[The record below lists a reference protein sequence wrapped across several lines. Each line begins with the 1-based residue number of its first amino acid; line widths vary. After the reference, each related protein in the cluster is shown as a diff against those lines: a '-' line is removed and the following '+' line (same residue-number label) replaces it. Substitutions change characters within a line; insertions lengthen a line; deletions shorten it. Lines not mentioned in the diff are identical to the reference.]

1 MLSLA
6 PASLAF
12 APSAVPAAPVATR
25 AVAPVMETV
34 SDLKTLA
41 GKLNPSIGYWDPLN
55 MCGLNLY
62 GMGEEATIGWLRHS
76 EIKHGRI
83 AMFAFVG
90 YMSGAN
96 GIHFPWNIQ
105 GDMSFATIA
114 AAGGP
119 ADQWDALPTAA
130 KLQILGTIGLL
141 EYLSESS
148 YALEAAGEKHYTK
161 GGKPGFFPPLKTA
174 GVPHPVP
181 FNLFDPFGFSKNAS
195 PEKKEKG
202 LQAEINNGRLA
213 MIGIFGFV
221 AESKISGAVPALPF
235 IKPYAGEIMAPFSS
249 TNIDLPL
256 VSDMLK
262 YPWTS

>member
-1 MLSLA
+1 
-6 PASLAF
+6 
-12 APSAVPAAPVATR
+12 
-25 AVAPVMETV
+25 
-34 SDLKTLA
+34 
-41 GKLNPSIGYWDPLN
+41 

-130 KLQILGTIGLL
+130 KLQVLSFSHSHPCSPICHTPILPISHPCFFSTLVFFFLQILGTIGLL

>member
-1 MLSLA
+1 MFPHMSH
-6 PASLAF
+6 SH
-12 APSAVPAAPVATR
+12 S
-25 AVAPVMETV
+25 
-34 SDLKTLA
+34 SHI
-41 GKLNPSIGYWDPLN
+41 SPL
-55 MCGLNLY
+55 
-62 GMGEEATIGWLRHS
+62 
-76 EIKHGRI
+76 
-83 AMFAFVG
+83 FFF
-90 YMSGAN
+90 
-96 GIHFPWNIQ
+96 FPLV
-105 GDMSFATIA
+105 FFF
-114 AAGGP
+114 
-119 ADQWDALPTAA
+119 
-130 KLQILGTIGLL
+130 LQILGTIGLL